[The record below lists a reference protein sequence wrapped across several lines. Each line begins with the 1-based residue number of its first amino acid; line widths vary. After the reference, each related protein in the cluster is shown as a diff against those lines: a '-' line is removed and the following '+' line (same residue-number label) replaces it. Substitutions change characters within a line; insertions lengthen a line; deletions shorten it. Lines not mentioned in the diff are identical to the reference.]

1 MAGSGVQIT
10 GMAQLNRNLRRAGP
24 LALAALAQAAVQE
37 QEQMITE
44 AKQQTPVETG
54 TLRASGT
61 VKPPQISGT
70 GVTVDAGFGGAASHY
85 AIYVHEIMSNQH
97 PVGGPK
103 FLERPFLARI
113 PQMGVGLARGVER
126 AWQALRA

>member
-1 MAGSGVQIT
+1 MASGITIT
-10 GMAQLNRNLRRAGP
+10 GQAQLNRALRRAGP
-24 LALAALAQAAVQE
+24 LALAALAQAAVEE
-37 QEQMITE
+37 QEAMITE

-61 VKPPQISGT
+61 VLPPKVSGT
-70 GVTVDAGFGGAASHY
+70 GVTVDAGFGGGASHY
-85 AIYVHEIMSNQH
+85 AIFVHEIMRNHH
-97 PVGGPK
+97 PVGNAK

-113 PQMGVGLARGVER
+113 PQMGTGLARGVER